1 MVDFIPPPPLPPP
14 KDPDPVEGSEAWHT
28 QQENKTKRKNFGAT
42 IGFASD
48 QKIRFF
54 IFEMT
59 FKSKIDEATSVINL
73 YTPHKTFIS
82 QLFALTTSDAH
93 IVPTLKI
100 NNEDNNCLTRSPVLL
115 VDAFPATTYQHG
127 KFFGTAFFYNKK
139 TQRTVV
145 KIAHKVLMKETVIEL
160 KRKMME

>member
-1 MVDFIPPPPLPPP
+1 VP
-14 KDPDPVEGSEAWHT
+14 EAWHT

-59 FKSKIDEATSVINL
+59 FKLKINKATPVINL
-73 YTPHKTFIS
+73 YTPHKAFIS
-82 QLFALTTSDAH
+82 QLFALTTIDAH
-93 IVPTLKI
+93 VMPTSKI
-100 NNEDNNCLTRSPVLL
+100 NDEDNNGSTQSPLLL

-127 KFFGTAFFYNKK
+127 KFFGMTIFYNKK

-145 KIAHKVLMKETVIEL
+145 KIAHKVLMKEQL
-160 KRKMME
+160 LN